1 MVFKLP
7 VHSISM
13 WVNLQVILHFTAEAV
28 LDRWHSWPA
37 TCLRNESVCPSAIS
51 CSVLTLHW
59 RLCVWRQRTEPVL
72 FRPVTAANLTD
83 SCALST
89 SPSPFLSTEELQGV
103 TLRPSGLRL
112 GHGPHNQTR
121 AGAVTVWLC
130 DPAAPS
136 KNTPTPPCNGTA
148 LFSPDLSTRHS
159 PHPHP
164 HWLLHPFLPLPV
176 CGPGSFAARVQPGFF
191 LSFFFELNPDDPVSG
206 P

>member
-1 MVFKLP
+1 MRAC
-7 VHSISM
+7 VHQ
-13 WVNLQVILHFTAEAV
+13 LFLV
-28 LDRWHSWPA
+28 LSWP
-37 TCLRNESVCPSAIS
+37 VD
-51 CSVLTLHW
+51 TLHW

-136 KNTPTPPCNGTA
+136 KNTPTPPPCNGTA

-164 HWLLHPFLPLPV
+164 HWLLHPSLPLPV

-191 LSFFFELNPDDPVSG
+191 SFFLFWAKPRWPSFGALSRPLRLGEYKSDWELFERWMVQMR
-206 P
+206 